1 MCNEAGKEDPTN
13 VPSKQECANPT
24 WRGRVGCHSID
35 FVSGWAYP
43 GLAGRL
49 RMETPR
55 SIENIIFGVQALLGA
70 PSIPPRPSRLAAFS
84 QKNWLGREELGQAR
98 KMDELLAEV
107 GGGGS
112 GIGLNI
118 VCDAPA
124 AASSTTGLASGG
136 GAGGNKRRKNKYEK
150 RRAKARQAREE
161 KERQKLMAFVPAAD
175 QPTSRSDAAVAV
187 DGDKVASSERG
198 AVDEQNESSDAG
210 ADANEDNKEDKD
222 KAKRDTPNNGSDAI
236 GESADDAS
244 GVESESENDD
254 DSPAPSPAPPSSSGA
269 PQKISRRVHDAALL
283 DDERKRADYMAT
295 FHARPHEIDRRS
307 NASSRIKESRASNHI
322 FEADDDEEDD
332 GTNSSDNSHSDGH
345 VGDNDEATE
354 LEDKQDEEISA
365 PKGPFEAIGLHP
377 RLANAVSSERGFG
390 YDRPTIIQTNAA
402 RALIS
407 TNQSGGKK
415 AKKQKTSGDKLPNL
429 FVQSETGSGK
439 TLAYL
444 LPIVQVCYFVNR
456 LPYR

>member
-1 MCNEAGKEDPTN
+1 M
-13 VPSKQECANPT
+13 
-24 WRGRVGCHSID
+24 
-35 FVSGWAYP
+35 
-43 GLAGRL
+43 
-49 RMETPR
+49 
-55 SIENIIFGVQALLGA
+55 IIFGVLIVDFGA
-70 PSIPPRPSRLAAFS
+70 PSIFIHSSLVLSRLS
-84 QKNWLGREELGQAR
+84 HRKSTHWPRRELGQA
-98 KMDELLAEV
+98 KLMDDLLAEV
-107 GGGGS
+107 GGGDS

-118 VCDAPA
+118 VCDAPP
-124 AASSTTGLASGG
+124 AASGTTGLASGG
-136 GAGGNKRRKNKYEK
+136 GAAGGNNKRRKKNKYER

-161 KERQKLMAFVPAAD
+161 KERQKLMAFVPATD
-175 QPTSRSDAAVAV
+175 QPTSRPSSGAAVAV
-187 DGDKVASSERG
+187 DGDKVAPSERR

-210 ADANEDNKEDKD
+210 ADADEDNNED
-222 KAKRDTPNNGSDAI
+222 KAERDTPHSGP
-236 GESADDAS
+236 ADDAS
-244 GVESESENDD
+244 ETSASEASESESESEDDD

-269 PQKISRRVHDAALL
+269 PQKISRRVHDATLL

-307 NASSRIKESRASNHI
+307 NASGRIKESRESNHI
-322 FEADDDEEDD
+322 FEADDDEEEDD
-332 GTNSSDNSHSDGH
+332 GTNSSDNNNSDGD
-345 VGDNDEATE
+345 VGDNDEAME
-354 LEDKQDEEISA
+354 LEDKQDEQISA
-365 PKGPFEAIGLHP
+365 PKCPFEAIGLHP

-444 LPIVQVCYFVNR
+444 LPIVQVRFFFGKPAA
-456 LPYR
+456 LPAHKSASI

>member
-1 MCNEAGKEDPTN
+1 MSRASKSAQTRPGRAVLVVTRLTLCLDGPIPGWRAGFGWRHLDR
-13 VPSKQECANPT
+13 SKNNF
-24 WRGRVGCHSID
+24 RG
-35 FVSGWAYP
+35 
-43 GLAGRL
+43 AGP
-49 RMETPR
+49 PR
-55 SIENIIFGVQALLGA
+55 SAIHSA
-70 PSIPPRPSRLAAFS
+70 PPLIARLAAFS

-210 ADANEDNKEDKD
+210 ADADEDNNED
-222 KAKRDTPNNGSDAI
+222 KAKRDTPNNGSEAI
-236 GESADDAS
+236 GESADDASDASASEAS

-354 LEDKQDEEISA
+354 LEDKQDEQISA

>member
-1 MCNEAGKEDPTN
+1 
-13 VPSKQECANPT
+13 
-24 WRGRVGCHSID
+24 
-35 FVSGWAYP
+35 
-43 GLAGRL
+43 
-49 RMETPR
+49 
-55 SIENIIFGVQALLGA
+55 
-70 PSIPPRPSRLAAFS
+70 
-84 QKNWLGREELGQAR
+84 
-98 KMDELLAEV
+98 MDELLAEV

-210 ADANEDNKEDKD
+210 ADANEDNNEDKD

-332 GTNSSDNSHSDGH
+332 STNSSDNSHSDGH

-354 LEDKQDEEISA
+354 LEDKQDEQISA

>member
-1 MCNEAGKEDPTN
+1 MGL
-13 VPSKQECANPT
+13 S
-24 WRGRVGCHSID
+24 RVGGQASDGDTSID
-35 FVSGWAYP
+35 RKNNFRG
-43 GLAGRL
+43 AGP
-49 RMETPR
+49 PR
-55 SIENIIFGVQALLGA
+55 SAIHSARA
-70 PSIPPRPSRLAAFS
+70 PRPSRLAAFS

-136 GAGGNKRRKNKYEK
+136 GTGGNKRRKNKYEK

-187 DGDKVASSERG
+187 DGDKAASSERG

-210 ADANEDNKEDKD
+210 ADADEDNNED
-222 KAKRDTPNNGSDAI
+222 KAERDTPNNGSEAI
-236 GESADDAS
+236 GKSADNASEASASEAS
-244 GVESESENDD
+244 GVESESEDDD
-254 DSPAPSPAPPSSSGA
+254 DSAAPSPAPPSSSGA

-332 GTNSSDNSHSDGH
+332 GTNSSDKSHSDGD
-345 VGDNDEATE
+345 VGDKDEATE
-354 LEDKQDEEISA
+354 LEDKQDEQISA

-390 YDRPTIIQTNAA
+390 YDRPTVIQTNAA

>member
-1 MCNEAGKEDPTN
+1 MGLHCL
-13 VPSKQECANPT
+13 S
-24 WRGRVGCHSID
+24 RVGGQASDGDTSID
-35 FVSGWAYP
+35 RKNNFRG
-43 GLAGRL
+43 AGP
-49 RMETPR
+49 PR
-55 SIENIIFGVQALLGA
+55 SAIHSAR
-70 PSIPPRPSRLAAFS
+70 PSPLRGSRLAAFS

-210 ADANEDNKEDKD
+210 ADANEDNNEDKD

-236 GESADDAS
+236 G
-244 GVESESENDD
+244 
-254 DSPAPSPAPPSSSGA
+254 
-269 PQKISRRVHDAALL
+269 
-283 DDERKRADYMAT
+283 
-295 FHARPHEIDRRS
+295 
-307 NASSRIKESRASNHI
+307 
-322 FEADDDEEDD
+322 
-332 GTNSSDNSHSDGH
+332 
-345 VGDNDEATE
+345 
-354 LEDKQDEEISA
+354 
-365 PKGPFEAIGLHP
+365 
-377 RLANAVSSERGFG
+377 
-390 YDRPTIIQTNAA
+390 
-402 RALIS
+402 
-407 TNQSGGKK
+407 
-415 AKKQKTSGDKLPNL
+415 
-429 FVQSETGSGK
+429 
-439 TLAYL
+439 
-444 LPIVQVCYFVNR
+444 
-456 LPYR
+456 